1 MFYLKY
7 NFKNRIVDVL
17 CSLAVKNKLWF
28 LLEAYFITE
37 MAVYKLKNALCLLKF
52 EHKVRLSRLCF
63 KHVLTLFYNRKKYL
77 F

>member
-37 MAVYKLKNALCLLKF
+37 MAVYKLKNALCLFRF
-52 EHKVRLSRLCF
+52 EH
-63 KHVLTLFYNRKKYL
+63 
-77 F
+77 